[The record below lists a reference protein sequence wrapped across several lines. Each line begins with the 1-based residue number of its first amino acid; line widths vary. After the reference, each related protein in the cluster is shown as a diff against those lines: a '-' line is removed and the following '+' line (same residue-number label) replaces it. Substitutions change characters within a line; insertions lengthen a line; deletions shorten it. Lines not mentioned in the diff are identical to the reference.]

1 MRAQFKNRIRVV
13 LVVIMLVTTL
23 IVARLYTVQIM
34 RGDEY
39 AARADR
45 QFAASSD
52 GMFDRGSIYFTRRDG
67 TLISAATLV
76 NGYLVAINP
85 QRLKDPEAAYREIM
99 MVASSSLSAEEF
111 NEAANKKN
119 RVYIEVAHKLS
130 AESGRALADKE
141 ISGVQVLKERWRYY
155 PGGTLSAQSIG
166 IVSYGD
172 SDTLAGRTGLEAE
185 YDSVLTRSSDS
196 LYRNFFAQLF
206 SNIGSLLADARDAN
220 EGDILTTIEPDVQT
234 RLSEDLAKVNAE
246 YSSRSSGGII
256 MDPSTGEIIAIASFP
271 TYDPNDL
278 ANADPDLL
286 GNPLVERI
294 HEFGSI
300 VKPLTMAAGIDA
312 GAVSAHST
320 YNDTGCITLNTR
332 QICNWDLKARG
343 TVAMNQVIIQS
354 LNLGVSWVAGQL
366 GQDAFRDY
374 FVKLFG
380 EKTGIDQP
388 SEGRSLT
395 NNLHTK
401 EQVNYSTAAFGQ
413 GIAVT
418 PIQMIRAL
426 GALANGGTMVQP
438 HLVRAVRLDTGISK
452 TLDWDSEVQVFSPSA
467 VRDVAEM
474 MTEVVDTK
482 LLEGKAKI
490 PTMSIAAKTGT
501 AQLTDGKGG
510 YYQDRFFHSF
520 VGFFPSYAPRFII
533 LLYTDDPR
541 GVKYASETLSKT
553 FLDLTNFLIEYY
565 AIPPDRGLPEPI

>member
-1 MRAQFKNRIRVV
+1 
-13 LVVIMLVTTL
+13 
-23 IVARLYTVQIM
+23 
-34 RGDEY
+34 
-39 AARADR
+39 
-45 QFAASSD
+45 
-52 GMFDRGSIYFTRRDG
+52 
-67 TLISAATLV
+67 
-76 NGYLVAINP
+76 
-85 QRLKDPEAAYREIM
+85 
-99 MVASSSLSAEEF
+99 
-111 NEAANKKN
+111 
-119 RVYIEVAHKLS
+119 
-130 AESGRALADKE
+130 
-141 ISGVQVLKERWRYY
+141 
-155 PGGTLSAQSIG
+155 
-166 IVSYGD
+166 
-172 SDTLAGRTGLEAE
+172 
-185 YDSVLTRSSDS
+185 
-196 LYRNFFAQLF
+196 
-206 SNIGSLLADARDAN
+206 
-220 EGDILTTIEPDVQT
+220 
-234 RLSEDLAKVNAE
+234 
-246 YSSRSSGGII
+246 